1 MPQLNSSAFV
11 EGFIDGEKSQDPMG
25 IDEMTGEVE
34 QPKEQTLSHLENG
47 GKVCHEDLFKKQ
59 HLTATM
65 KFLLFFVAFGSIM
78 MGMDQGILATIE
90 VFAMPDLNLND
101 NQWSYIASAFSL
113 ATAVGTVFAIPIGEY
128 LGRKRALQISA
139 AICFGGSVMQTAAK
153 NFSVLLGGRYLLG
166 IGMGLEAMN
175 IPIYVAECA
184 PAHGRGGHLSIFNWF
199 QMAGSPTAY
208 VVASIFIQVKPIWKW
223 RFMAGAEFLAGL
235 IQFCGLLILPESPR
249 WLIMWKKEKQ
259 LVSSWS
265 RLRFD
270 NAISRFELEKMRDD
284 VEDDLKNRT
293 TYSDAIKLIFTNRRV
308 RTPFYIGAVLGM
320 SSQFSGAT
328 AIGYYMITILEKLG
342 LTVTTSVYALLP
354 INFWSTCWAGLPFF
368 LLDRVGR
375 RPLLMYTFPPQI
387 IAIILSLT
395 SFYVPLSKLSERAEL
410 YLIGLLLYGAFNN
423 IGISAIQWVM
433 AGELYETEVRSIGA
447 AWSAFWIFAS
457 AFVTTFTFSRQVDA
471 IGVKGVYGLY
481 TGFTAFFMVVLFF
494 IFPETKGRTLE
505 EVKEVMNSGI
515 QGIMERNVA
524 KGIQVIRNVMT
535 RLKSKNDEYHTYVV
549 EQ

>member
-1 MPQLNSSAFV
+1 
-11 EGFIDGEKSQDPMG
+11 
-25 IDEMTGEVE
+25 MTGEVE

-139 AICFGGSVMQTAAK
+139 AICFGDSVMQTAAK

-249 WLIMWKKEKQ
+249 
-259 LVSSWS
+259 
-265 RLRFD
+265 
-270 NAISRFELEKMRDD
+270 
-284 VEDDLKNRT
+284 
-293 TYSDAIKLIFTNRRV
+293 
-308 RTPFYIGAVLGM
+308 
-320 SSQFSGAT
+320 
-328 AIGYYMITILEKLG
+328 
-342 LTVTTSVYALLP
+342 
-354 INFWSTCWAGLPFF
+354 
-368 LLDRVGR
+368 
-375 RPLLMYTFPPQI
+375 
-387 IAIILSLT
+387 
-395 SFYVPLSKLSERAEL
+395 
-410 YLIGLLLYGAFNN
+410 
-423 IGISAIQWVM
+423 
-433 AGELYETEVRSIGA
+433 
-447 AWSAFWIFAS
+447 
-457 AFVTTFTFSRQVDA
+457 
-471 IGVKGVYGLY
+471 
-481 TGFTAFFMVVLFF
+481 
-494 IFPETKGRTLE
+494 
-505 EVKEVMNSGI
+505 
-515 QGIMERNVA
+515 
-524 KGIQVIRNVMT
+524 
-535 RLKSKNDEYHTYVV
+535 
-549 EQ
+549 

>member
-113 ATAVGTVFAIPIGEY
+113 ATAVGTVFAIQLVSILAEKKEPCKYQQQFVLET
-128 LGRKRALQISA
+128 LLCKLPP
-139 AICFGGSVMQTAAK
+139 K

-223 RFMAGAEFLAGL
+223 RFMAGAEFLA
-235 IQFCGLLILPESPR
+235 ER
-249 WLIMWKKEKQ
+249 KKQ

-515 QGIMERNVA
+515 QG
-524 KGIQVIRNVMT
+524 
-535 RLKSKNDEYHTYVV
+535 
-549 EQ
+549 